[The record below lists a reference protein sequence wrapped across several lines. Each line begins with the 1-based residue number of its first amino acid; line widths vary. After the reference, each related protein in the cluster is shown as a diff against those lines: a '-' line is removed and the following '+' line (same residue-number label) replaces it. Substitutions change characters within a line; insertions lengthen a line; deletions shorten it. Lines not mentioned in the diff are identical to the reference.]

1 MSKFSNLSQDLIQ
14 LVKILSFFANTCMIS
29 HDYCGFQNDKKVHHE
44 KNYCSLRGKINIEQT
59 VGLLYTNICSKC

>member
-44 KNYCSLRGKINIEQT
+44 KNYCGLRGKINT
-59 VGLLYTNICSKC
+59 